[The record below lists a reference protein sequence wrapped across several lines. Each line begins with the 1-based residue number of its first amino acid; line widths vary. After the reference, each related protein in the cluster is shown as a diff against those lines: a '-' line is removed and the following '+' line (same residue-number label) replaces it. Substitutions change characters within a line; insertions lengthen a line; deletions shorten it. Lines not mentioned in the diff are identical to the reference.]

1 MLKKV
6 CEYIKNNTML
16 DRQQTIVLGVSG
28 GADSMS
34 LLSVLLEL
42 RKEYE
47 LNIVVVHINH
57 GLRGEEA
64 NQDMDYVESFCR
76 DRNIEFRKNIYDIG
90 RIAKENHI
98 STEEAGRMKRY
109 EAFYTVLHE
118 YEEIS
123 GIKGKIAVAHNMD
136 DSSETVLFNLFRGTG
151 LKGLTGIPPA
161 RDSIIRPLLCVSRKE
176 IEEYLKASGIE
187 YRTDKTNFE
196 DEYTRN
202 KIRLNLL
209 PYIEENIN
217 TCAKEHIQNTAN
229 MLSEIDGYLEEQG
242 RAAYEETTRK
252 SKDESI
258 TINQIQYIEY
268 HKVIRRIIL
277 RNAIYDIAGK
287 LKDITLTH
295 IEDVME
301 LMNRQVGKSINLP
314 YNIKA
319 VRTYEGITIKKI
331 TNPKV
336 ENDVNGVF
344 IDIGEALE
352 DVMNEGVLEKEISI
366 TLDEKMVIKKSSLEQ
381 ADFTEN
387 LYTKWLD
394 YDILSGSLSIRSRK
408 QGDYMI
414 IDSFGNRKKIKDIL
428 INLKVPSEQRD
439 SILMLA
445 KESEVFWIIGYRIS
459 ESCKVRKQTKNIIK
473 MEYISSN

>member
-6 CEYIKNNTML
+6 YDYIKHNNML
-16 DRQQTIVLGVSG
+16 ERQQTIVLGVSG

-34 LLSVLLEL
+34 LLSILLDL

-47 LNIVVVHINH
+47 LNLVVVHINH

-64 NQDMDYVESFCR
+64 NQDMNYVENFCR
-76 DRNIEFRKNIYDIG
+76 DKNIEFRKKIYDIG

-98 STEEAGRMKRY
+98 STEEAGRIKRY
-109 EAFYTVLHE
+109 EAFYEVLCE
-118 YEEIS
+118 YENVL
-123 GIKGKIAVAHNMD
+123 GNKGKIAVAHNMD

-161 RDSIIRPLLCVSRKE
+161 RDNIIRPLLCVSRKE
-176 IEEYLKASGIE
+176 IEEYLAAKCIE

-217 TCAKEHIQNTAN
+217 IRAKEHIQKSAN
-229 MLSEIDGYLEEQG
+229 MLSEIDDYLDEQG
-242 RAAYEETTRK
+242 KKAYEKVITK

-258 TINQIQYIEY
+258 TINEKPYIEY
-268 HKVIRRIIL
+268 HKVIRRLIV
-277 RNAIYDIAGK
+277 RNAVNDVAGR
-287 LKDITLTH
+287 LKDITLIH
-295 IEDVME
+295 IEDIMN

-319 VRTYEGITIKKI
+319 VRTYEGIRVASTQVIEDSFNI
-331 TNPKV
+331 S
-336 ENDVNGVF
+336 
-344 IDIGEALE
+344 IDIGT
-352 DVMNEGVLEKEISI
+352 VLQEFMSNDDISETKINI
-366 TLDEKMVIKKSSLEQ
+366 TAKDKIVIYKSSIEE

-394 YDILSGSLSIRSRK
+394 YDILSGSLLIRSRK
-408 QGDYMI
+408 QSDYMV
-414 IDSFGNRKKIKDIL
+414 IDSLGNRKKIKDML
-428 INLKVPSEQRD
+428 INLKVPSEKRD
-439 SILMLA
+439 NILMLA
-445 KESEVFWIIGYRIS
+445 KDSEVFWIIGYRIS
-459 ESCKVRKQTKNIIK
+459 ESCKVGQQTKNIVKI
-473 MEYISSN
+473 EYISED